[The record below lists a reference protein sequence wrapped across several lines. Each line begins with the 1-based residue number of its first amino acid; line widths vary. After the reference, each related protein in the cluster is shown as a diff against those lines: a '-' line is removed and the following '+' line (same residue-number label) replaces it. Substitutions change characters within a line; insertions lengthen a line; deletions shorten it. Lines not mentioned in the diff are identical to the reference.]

1 MLKGIDY
8 LPREPSLIEKIL
20 LKFKKT
26 KIEREEKSH
35 CIVET
40 KYKELNGN
48 KYIISMTFWRN

>member
-8 LPREPSLIEKIL
+8 LPKKTSLIEKII

-26 KIEREEKSH
+26 KIERDERSH

-48 KYIISMTFWRN
+48 KYIMSMTFWRK

>member
-1 MLKGIDY
+1 MLKGITD
-8 LPREPSLIEKIL
+8 LPKKPNLIEKII
-20 LKFKKT
+20 LKLKKP

-48 KYIISMTFWRN
+48 KYIMSMTFWSK

>member
-1 MLKGIDY
+1 MLKGIAD
-8 LPREPSLIEKIL
+8 LPRKPSLIEKII
-20 LKFKKT
+20 LKLKKT

-48 KYIISMTFWRN
+48 KYIMSMTFWRK

>member
-1 MLKGIDY
+1 MLKGITDF
-8 LPREPSLIEKIL
+8 PRKLSLIEKII
-20 LKFKKT
+20 LKLKKA

-48 KYIISMTFWRN
+48 KYIMSMTFWRK

>member
-1 MLKGIDY
+1 MLKGIAD
-8 LPREPSLIEKIL
+8 LPRKPSLIEKII

-48 KYIISMTFWRN
+48 KYIMSMTFWRK

>member
-1 MLKGIDY
+1 MHKGIDY
-8 LPREPSLIEKIL
+8 LPKEPSLIEKII

-48 KYIISMTFWRN
+48 KYIMSMTFWSK